1 ETLITSLT
9 GKSCPFRGFK
19 ALYFKRWPIETK
31 YDEVKKKLEAE
42 NFSGILA
49 DNIRQ
54 DFYAAMTLTNI
65 AAGLYEEA
73 QEEVEEGQRGKG
85 NKWKYQ
91 VNVNH
96 AVGVLKDRLIVT
108 LLEKDEKARGAMFE
122 EIVKLL
128 KVRLIPIRPN
138 RSIPRRQARKVKFH
152 HNHKSNC

>member
-1 ETLITSLT
+1 
-9 GKSCPFRGFK
+9 
-19 ALYFKRWPIETK
+19 
-31 YDEVKKKLEAE
+31 VKKKLEVE

-54 DFYAAMTLTNI
+54 DFYAAKTLTKI
-65 AAGLYEEA
+65 AGGLYEEA

-96 AVGVLKDRLIVT
+96 EVGVLKDRLVLM
-108 LLEKDEKARGAMFE
+108 LLEKEEKVRGAMFE

-128 KVRLIPIRPN
+128 KFRLIPIRPN
-138 RSIPRRQARKVKFH
+138 RSVPRGQARKVKFH